1 METTEVSGALELTE
15 RVGLGGAH
23 EHIQTALTLFGK
35 RPDPD
40 YRNSIKESISA
51 VKSIAGVLG
60 KEDSKGLAGA
70 LTALCKRTPIHGAL
84 KAAFVQL
91 YGYTSISRSVARREL
106 RDELHL
112 RWLCDHC
119 QYPMGF
125 SRWYEPAL
133 GELFGVYLLAIIGV
147 VNTTFLNVSLSTASV
162 FQRDLLG
169 LSIRPPDCAS

>member
-91 YGYTSISRSVARREL
+91 YGYTSNEDGVRHAILDEPQIGFDEAKFMLVSCSAFVNYLISKAQSGGL
-106 RDELHL
+106 MDN
-112 RWLCDHC
+112 
-119 QYPMGF
+119 PSK
-125 SRWYEPAL
+125 SR
-133 GELFGVYLLAIIGV
+133 
-147 VNTTFLNVSLSTASV
+147 
-162 FQRDLLG
+162 
-169 LSIRPPDCAS
+169 